1 MNELSEIIKAYDV
14 AKQSGK
20 ACVLATVV
28 HLEGSSYRRPGARML
43 VLEDGLM
50 IGAISGGCLEGDA
63 LKKALLTFTEKKSRL
78 VTYDTSDEDDATMGV
93 QLGCEGIIQV
103 LFEYIHFEMDLN
115 PIELLR
121 KSIAKRQNA
130 AVVTLFDLTDKKR
143 NQIGTCL
150 FHGEDGTIVNGIAGI
165 ISDSSIEIDIVSY
178 LQNEIQSVFQ
188 NRQSTF
194 NSFRVVSNT
203 IQVAGNTIN
212 AIGHTINVFI
222 QFMQPSIAIVVV
234 GAGNDAI
241 PLMQIGNI
249 LGWEVSIVDG
259 RNTHAKVDRFI
270 NACQVIVSN
279 PEKVL
284 EKIAIDDRTCFV
296 LMTHNYKYDLAM
308 MKALLQTSV
317 PYIGVLGPKKK
328 LQKILDE
335 LIEQGMTITN
345 QMVARI
351 YGPTGL
357 DIGAE
362 TAEEI
367 AASIIAEIQAV
378 FNNKQGHMLKWKQDL
393 IHS

>member
-1 MNELSEIIKAYDV
+1 MNEFVEIIKAYDV

-78 VTYDTSDEDDATMGV
+78 VTYDTSDEEDASVGV

-103 LFEYIHFEMDLN
+103 LFEYIHVDLPLN

-121 KSIAKRQNA
+121 KSISKRQSVA
-130 AVVTLFDLTDKKR
+130 LVTLFDLSDKKN
-143 NQIGTCL
+143 NQIGTCIL
-150 FHGEDGTIVNGIAGI
+150 QEQDGTISVQTQATNLTQLF
-165 ISDSSIEIDIVSY
+165 SDSIQKAF
-178 LQNEIQSVFQ
+178 LNNQSVQ
-188 NRQSTF
+188 TSI
-194 NSFRVVSNT
+194 SYASNT
-203 IQVAGNTIN
+203 LN
-212 AIGHTINVFI
+212 AFI
-222 QFMQPSIAIVVV
+222 EFIMPPISMVVV

-241 PLMQIGNI
+241 PLLQIGNI
-249 LGWEVSIVDG
+249 LGWEVNIVDG
-259 RNTHAKVDRFI
+259 RKTHAKADRFI
-270 NACQVIVSN
+270 NACQVIVSK

-284 EKIAIDDRTCFV
+284 EQIQIDHRTCFV

-308 MKALLQTSV
+308 LKALLPTQVS
-317 PYIGVLGPKKK
+317 YIGVLGPKKK
-328 LQKILDE
+328 LQKMLAALKE
-335 LIEQGMTITN
+335 EGMDITD
-345 QMVARI
+345 QMLSKI

-362 TAEEI
+362 TAQEI
-367 AASIIAEIQAV
+367 ATSIIAEIQAV
-378 FNNKQGHMLKWKQDL
+378 FNHKTGTMLKWKTDF
-393 IHS
+393 IHR